1 MLQLLKDLKA
11 PLSAFQYILNW
22 VAKAHGSGHVFQVHC
37 QPSRKTVTKAQECN
51 GRECRGV
58 GVRRAGLLGL
68 GAWRAGVA
76 APDAAG
82 AGVAAPEAGKGKARS
97 VVPAGD

>member
-1 MLQLLKDLKA
+1 MCTPCGFDDVYYIIVFYYSRAVLLA
-11 PLSAFQYILNW
+11 R
-22 VAKAHGSGHVFQVHC
+22 
-37 QPSRKTVTKAQECN
+37 SRKTVTKAQECN